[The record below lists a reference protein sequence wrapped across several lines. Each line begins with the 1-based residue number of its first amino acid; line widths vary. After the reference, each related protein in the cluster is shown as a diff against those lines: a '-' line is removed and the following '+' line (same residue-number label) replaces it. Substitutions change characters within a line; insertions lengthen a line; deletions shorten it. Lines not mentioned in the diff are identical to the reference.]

1 MKKGDLDKVQAAA
14 KAAGVSCPAIGV
26 TGGASVKLG
35 TARAVEIK
43 ELHLA
48 YESWFPQF
56 MDGET
61 LLAAE

>member
-1 MKKGDLDKVQAAA
+1 SDLDKVLAAA
-14 KAAGVSCPAIGV
+14 KAAGVSCANIGV
-26 TGGASVKLG
+26 TGGSTVKLG

-43 ELHLA
+43 ELHSA

-61 LLAAE
+61 LVAAE